1 MTNILIVDDEPLNVE
16 VLLDDLYKAGFKVL
30 VAEDGETA
38 LKRVSYIK
46 PDIILLDLKLPG
58 IDGFETCR
66 RLKEHET
73 AKNVPIIFMSA
84 VTDTVEKIKGLE
96 VGAIDYITKPF
107 QPAEVVARVEKHLT
121 ISQLQKRLEEQN
133 AQLQQEIAERQRIEE
148 ALRESELKNRLLLQH
163 SPDFIMNVE
172 RDGRVTYINH
182 PWTGFVSEEVIGKN
196 LIALLS
202 PEDHEIYSQALR
214 RVFEEKQPDSF
225 EHDNPCS
232 QSFCIRVVPI
242 ELEGQIVSAMVI
254 STDITDR
261 KKNAELEHAVRLK
274 DEFLANM
281 SHELRTPLS
290 AILMMSEILMD
301 CIHGTLNEKQ
311 LRSVKHIDTS
321 ARHLLSLIND
331 ILDLSKIAAGQMEWH
346 PSPVNVTEI
355 CQASLQFVKQMAM
368 KKQIKLLFASDGK
381 LSTLLV
387 DERSMKQILVNL
399 LSNAVKFTPEWGR
412 VVMELEGDE
421 NRKIACFSVSDTG
434 IGIPES
440 QIERMFQPFVQID
453 GSLSRSHEGTGL
465 GLSLVS
471 KLAEAHGGSVTVES
485 TVGKG
490 SKFIVSL
497 PWLDGSEVSQ
507 SVAKTE
513 KVPTIDEK
521 VPSTT
526 TAIPTLVLLVED
538 QEINIF
544 GIQNCLANCGYEVI
558 VASNGKEALEKIKE
572 KKPALI
578 LMDIQMPVMDGL
590 EAIRKIR
597 ADKEVADIPIIAL
610 TALAMSGDRE
620 RCLEVG
626 ANEYLSK
633 PVNLRKLVSV
643 ISELLSDGGV
653 KKI

>member
-1 MTNILIVDDEPLNVE
+1 
-16 VLLDDLYKAGFKVL
+16 
-30 VAEDGETA
+30 
-38 LKRVSYIK
+38 
-46 PDIILLDLKLPG
+46 
-58 IDGFETCR
+58 
-66 RLKEHET
+66 
-73 AKNVPIIFMSA
+73 
-84 VTDTVEKIKGLE
+84 
-96 VGAIDYITKPF
+96 
-107 QPAEVVARVEKHLT
+107 
-121 ISQLQKRLEEQN
+121 
-133 AQLQQEIAERQRIEE
+133 
-148 ALRESELKNRLLLQH
+148 
-163 SPDFIMNVE
+163 
-172 RDGRVTYINH
+172 
-182 PWTGFVSEEVIGKN
+182 
-196 LIALLS
+196 
-202 PEDHEIYSQALR
+202 
-214 RVFEEKQPDSF
+214 
-225 EHDNPCS
+225 
-232 QSFCIRVVPI
+232 
-242 ELEGQIVSAMVI
+242 
-254 STDITDR
+254 
-261 KKNAELEHAVRLK
+261 
-274 DEFLANM
+274 
-281 SHELRTPLS
+281 
-290 AILMMSEILMD
+290 
-301 CIHGTLNEKQ
+301 
-311 LRSVKHIDTS
+311 
-321 ARHLLSLIND
+321 
-331 ILDLSKIAAGQMEWH
+331 MEWH